1 MEQFLNMDIF
11 YVDGV
16 CGSGKTQ
23 TAIKKIAARVA
34 AGETVIYVTETKR
47 LLKQTKEGLE
57 KLNVPCGLLVA
68 PKQSSWRKQYK
79 SVVEDIVRGI
89 SSASEF
95 PLVILCTTKSLIRA
109 AHEIPDNIKL
119 PLYVDE
125 GLIVA
130 EGSEII
136 SNTESETQGLM
147 FRLGLAEEKPEGFDG
162 LGYKF
167 PKEHQD
173 LVMYARNPLMIVE
186 PKATGSKLQW
196 NAYLD
201 LPAFCAKFSD
211 ITLLAACHEDT
222 LQYHAFKSAGIK
234 QVPLDWGLANE
245 HVTMGTVHVAYV
257 LENAEWRTTRKDKL
271 TDKELE
277 DIALTFEREHWDK
290 FINVKQIG
298 DEGEAINV
306 KSHGF
311 NDYSKLHHFM
321 DLHTQ
326 MPIPS
331 TEKFYKE
338 RLGMSQSAIRKACYH
353 YYRYQGALRT
363 SLRKSRYD
371 DLGTDDLFYLFGDK
385 GTAEYFAS
393 KLAPWVKRK
402 VYKLPFELAIDTEGK
417 TTYSNKVSDSKAEQK
432 ARSRDRAKLTEL
444 NPSMRKLD
452 EALIYLRD
460 FRRSNPDNR
469 ISKAIYQQVAKD
481 YS

>member
-1 MEQFLNMDIF
+1 MEIF

-23 TAIKKIAARVA
+23 TAIKKISARVA
-34 AGETVIYVTETKR
+34 AGETVLYVTETKR
-47 LLKQTKEGLE
+47 LLEQTKEGFE
-57 KLNVPCGLLVA
+57 KLNVPCSLLVA

-79 SVVEDIVRGI
+79 SVIQDIVKGI

-95 PLVILCTTKSLIRA
+95 PHVILCTTKSLIRA
-109 AHEIPDNIKL
+109 AHEIPDKIKL
-119 PLYVDE
+119 PLYIDE
-125 GLIVA
+125 GFIVA
-130 EGSEII
+130 EGNEII
-136 SNTESETQGLM
+136 SNTESETSGLM
-147 FRLGLAEEKPEGFDG
+147 FKLGLAKEKPKDFDG

-167 PKEHQD
+167 ATEHQHI
-173 LVMYARNPLMIVE
+173 VMYAENPLMIVE
-186 PKATGSKLQW
+186 SKPTGAKLKW

-201 LPAFCAKFSD
+201 LPAFCSKFSD

-222 LQYHAFKSAGIK
+222 LQYHAFKSAAIK
-234 QVPLDWGLANE
+234 QVALDWNLANE
-245 HVTMGTVHVAYV
+245 HVTQGTVNILYV
-257 LENAEWRTTRKDKL
+257 LENAEWRTTRKSKL

-331 TEKFYKE
+331 TEKFYMK
-338 RLGMSQSAIRKACYH
+338 RLGMSKFDIRKACYH
-353 YYRYQGALRT
+353 YDRYQGALRT
-363 SLRKSRYD
+363 SLRNSRKD
-371 DLGTDDLFYLFGDK
+371 DLGTDDLFYCFGDK

-402 VYKLPFELAIDTEGK
+402 IYKLPIELAIDTEGK
-417 TTYSNKVSDSKAEQK
+417 ATYSNKVSDNKAEQK
-432 ARSRDRAKLTEL
+432 ARGRDRAKLTEL
-444 NPSMRKLD
+444 DPDIKRLD
-452 EALIYLRD
+452 KALIYLRD
-460 FRRSNPDNR
+460 LRRMNPDKR
-469 ISKAIYQQVAKD
+469 ITKAI
-481 YS
+481 